1 MLARVADPERWRAW
15 SRQVAHAGHCQRPV
29 RVAGR
34 AMAVDAATGVVGA
47 EWTSEGAPDGTLLL
61 ACGDRRSSVCPA
73 CSETY
78 RRDTWQLVAAGLR
91 GRAPHLPDGADAVPV
106 VVAEH
111 PAALVTLTAP
121 SFGAVHRVTAGEEV
135 CRARVGPPV
144 CKHGLRRWCAARHV
158 PGDRL
163 VGRALCVECYA
174 YEDQVLFN
182 AMVPELWRRTL
193 IYTYRALARVAGE
206 RVGMPITVRAVRG
219 LVRLSYVKVME
230 FQSRGAAHV
239 HAVVRLDGVVGGE
252 RSAVV
257 APPSWADA
265 AALEWAVRE
274 AAAKVRVPVPIEGK
288 WAVRWGPQMDVA
300 TISDPGRTAAYLAKY
315 ATKSAGDTFAG
326 LPVRR
331 FGAREVGRV
340 LRKLDN
346 PHLGLLVLA
355 CFRLSRRE
363 GAGALR
369 LVENVHSLGY
379 RGHFVTKSR
388 WYSVTR
394 RTLGEVRR
402 AWRVRGRPEDPW
414 VAASGDPG
422 TVLVAAWRY
431 VGSGWASLG
440 DAVLAETL
448 ARDHAAARAN
458 ADLLTPWADPG
469 GSGVGR
475 ARSAGQGMRATG
487 DFGDGVCG
495 DG

>member
-15 SRQVAHAGHCQRPV
+15 QRQVAHAGHCQRPV
-29 RVAGR
+29 RVAGGV
-34 AMAVDAATGVVGA
+34 AAADAVTGEVRA
-47 EWTSEGAPDGTLLL
+47 EWSSADAPDGSLLL
-61 ACGDRRSSVCPA
+61 ACGDRRSAVCPSCA
-73 CSETY
+73 EVY

-91 GRAPHLPDGADAVPV
+91 GRAPRLPDGMDAVPV
-106 VVAEH
+106 SVSDH

-121 SFGAVHRVTAGEEV
+121 SFGAVHRAVAGEGEV
-135 CRARVGPPV
+135 CRKRVGPPV
-144 CKHGLRRWCAARHV
+144 CKHGVRRWCAARHV

-219 LVRLSYVKVME
+219 LVRVSYVKVAE
-230 FQSRGAAHV
+230 FQSRGAVHL

-288 WAVRWGPQMDVA
+288 WAVRWGPEMDVA

-331 FGAREVGRV
+331 VGAREVGRV
-340 LRKLDN
+340 LRKVAN
-346 PHLGLLVLA
+346 PHVGLLVLA

-363 GAGALR
+363 EAGPLR
-369 LVENVHSLGY
+369 LAENVHSLGY
-379 RGHFVTKSR
+379 RGHFATKSR

-402 AWRVRGRPEDPW
+402 AWRVRARPEGDPW
-414 VAASGDPG
+414 VAGAGDPG

-469 GSGVGR
+469 
-475 ARSAGQGMRATG
+475 MRATG